1 MEIYSPEDLP
11 LELPSPVVTLGN
23 FDGVHLGHQVLL
35 SESLRLAH
43 ELQGTPMVVT
53 FEPHPRKV
61 LRPQASLKLLTTF
74 EERLALIR
82 EFGLKAVLVIPFSKA
97 LAELP
102 AEEFVEEYLL
112 YGLKI
117 KGLVVGFNY
126 RFGKGREGD
135 TELLK
140 TMGEKY
146 GFRVRVVPPKE
157 VDGFTVS
164 SSLIRELLC
173 RGEVQKASRLLGR
186 PYRLSGRVVKG
197 HGRGRK
203 LGFPTANL
211 EVPPEKLIPARG
223 VYAVKVKVNDRS
235 FNGVMNIGL
244 KPTFDERDLSLEV
257 FIFEFQEDI
266 YGQNLSVEFIR
277 YLRPEKKFSSPAALK
292 TQIEIDCKLAKDVL
306 TS

>member
-1 MEIYSPEDLP
+1 MEIYSSEDLP

-53 FEPHPRKV
+53 FEPHPRRI

-157 VDGFTVS
+157 VAGFTVS

-173 RGEVQKASRLLGR
+173 RGEVQEASRLLGR

-266 YGQNLSVEFIR
+266 YGQNLSVEFIK
-277 YLRPEKKFSSPAALK
+277 YLRPEKKFASPAALK